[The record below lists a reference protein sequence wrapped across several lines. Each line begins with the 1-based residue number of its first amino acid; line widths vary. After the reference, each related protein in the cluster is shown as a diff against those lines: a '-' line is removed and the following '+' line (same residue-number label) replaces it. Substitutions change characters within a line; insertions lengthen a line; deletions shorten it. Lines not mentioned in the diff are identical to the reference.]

1 MPKQRETYPLSE
13 GDQTWLGSTRGITTN
28 RTEYI
33 VPSDFPA
40 EAYADGYIK
49 SGYPLAM
56 PTVDDGPA
64 GPFTGGEGEV
74 FAGFLFTDQVVGA
87 DLDEALN
94 VPVMDHGRVRTSRL
108 PVASFTAPAAAAN
121 NTTIV
126 FVD

>member
-13 GDQTWLGSTRGITTN
+13 GDQSWLGSTRGITTN
-28 RTEYI
+28 RTEFLI
-33 VPSDFPA
+33 PSDFPA
-40 EAYADGYIK
+40 ALREGGYIK
-49 SGYPLAM
+49 SGTPLSQ
-56 PTVDDGPA
+56 VN
-64 GPFTGGEGEV
+64 GEGKVMPYTGTED

-108 PVASFTAPAAAAN
+108 PVEDFTVPTADLN